1 MKKIVAQVED
11 LISSSALVIMIA
23 VTCLGVITRLTINL
37 PLMWAE
43 ETAKICFAW
52 CIFMGAAA
60 CYRNKAHIGIDVL
73 ISMLPDKGR
82 RRLELGTYLAL
93 TAVIVWLIFMSGS
106 YAVSVWSKPTD
117 YFRIP
122 YTFVAGSISC
132 SFVFMLY
139 HNICFIIDGIKN
151 LKDGKEADE

>member
-1 MKKIVAQVED
+1 MKKIVAQIED
-11 LISSSALVIMIA
+11 LISSAALVIMIA
-23 VTCLGVITRLTINL
+23 VTCLGVITRLTANR

-73 ISMLPDKGR
+73 ISMLPDRGR
-82 RRLELGTYLAL
+82 YWLEMGTYFVL
-93 TAVIVWLIFMSGS
+93 TLVMVWLIFTSGS
-106 YAVSVWSKPTD
+106 YAVSVWTKPTD

-132 SFVFMLY
+132 SFVFMLF
-139 HNICFIIDGIKN
+139 HNICFIIDGIK
-151 LKDGKEADE
+151 GKKEVDK